1 MKSYILYQTDF
12 RSPNGGYRLL
22 FPFTGRGF
30 GLVSLLIIMAAV
42 AYYILG
48 AEKGRVPKVRR
59 IPGVDA
65 MDEAIG
71 RAVEMGRPV
80 IASHGIANLRDSTT
94 GPQTIAGLSV
104 LSYVAKKCAEVG
116 TRIIVPVRMPEVWPI
131 AADVVETAYKMAG
144 KGEEFKQ
151 TDIMFLSSEQFGYS
165 SNYMGL
171 LMREKPGA
179 NIMVGAYWAESMQ
192 LAETGNRVG
201 AMQISGTAQ
210 TSQIPFFLVSTD
222 YCLIGEEIFAASAY
236 LSGEPALIASLA
248 GQDVGRILG
257 VALCVLGSILTTIG
271 IKALLDLMAW

>member
-1 MKSYILYQTDF
+1 MAILIAN
-12 RSPNGGYRLL
+12 RI
-22 FPFTGRGF
+22 F
-30 GLVSLLIIMAAV
+30 GLFCLLAIMAAV
-42 AYYILG
+42 AYFIRRAQG
-48 AEKGRVPKVRR
+48 GKVPKVRR
-59 IPGVDA
+59 IPGIDA

-94 GPQTIAGLSV
+94 APQTIAGLSV

-116 TRIIVPVRMPEVWPI
+116 TRLIVPVRMPEVWPI
-131 AADVVETAYKMAG
+131 AADVVETAYKMVG

-151 TDIMFLSSEQFGYS
+151 SDIMYLSSEQFGYS

-192 LAETGNRVG
+192 LAETGSRVG

-222 YCLIGEEIFAASAY
+222 YCLIGEEIYAAGAY
-236 LSGEPALIASLA
+236 LTKEAPLIASLA
-248 GQDVGRILG
+248 GQDFGRILAVILG
-257 VALCVLGSILTTIG
+257 LLGALLTT
-271 IKALLDLMAW
+271 ALTAAGNPLLTVMSW

>member
-1 MKSYILYQTDF
+1 MASILIAN
-12 RSPNGGYRLL
+12 RI
-22 FPFTGRGF
+22 F
-30 GLVSLLIIMAAV
+30 GLVCLLAIMAAV
-42 AYYILG
+42 AYFIRRAQG
-48 AEKGRVPKVRR
+48 GKVPKVRR
-59 IPGVDA
+59 IPGIDA

-116 TRIIVPVRMPEVWPI
+116 TRLIVPVRQPEVWPI

-144 KGEEFKQ
+144 KGEEFQ
-151 TDIMFLSSEQFGYS
+151 QSDIVFLSSDQFGFS
-165 SNYMGL
+165 SSYIGL

-179 NIMVGAYWAESMQ
+179 NIMIGAYWAESMQ
-192 LAETGNRVG
+192 LAETGNSVG

-222 YCLIGEEIFAASAY
+222 YCLIGEEIYAAGAY
-236 LSGEPALIASLA
+236 LTNEAPLIASLA
-248 GQDVGRILG
+248 GQDAGRIVAVILG
-257 VALCVLGSILTTIG
+257 VLGALLTTAMG
-271 IKALLDLMAW
+271 TAANPLLQLMAW